1 MPETI
6 TFKDEVFTVPDMEQ
20 IEYWV
25 FDSVCEALDECSTEP
40 DGHCEHGYPSWLIAL
55 GFM

>member
-40 DGHCEHGYPSWLIAL
+40 DGHLSLIHI
-55 GFM
+55 